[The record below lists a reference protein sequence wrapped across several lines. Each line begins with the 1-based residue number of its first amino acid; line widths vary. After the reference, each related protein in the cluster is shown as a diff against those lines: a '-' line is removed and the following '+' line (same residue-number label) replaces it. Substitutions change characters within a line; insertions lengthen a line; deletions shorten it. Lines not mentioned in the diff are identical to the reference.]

1 MEFFYNPRKATQA
14 VAYLVSLSGGSM
26 DLWRMLKL
34 VYLFDRASIIETG
47 ASITGDAL
55 DSLPFGPTPSRIYD
69 NTKTERDDRHK
80 DRVWR
85 EYLTESVNNE
95 VRLQSATFLTS
106 ELSQFERDI
115 IKKTWL
121 EYANCPTDEL
131 WKIVHSLPEYQNP
144 QGSSLS
150 IDPEQILRAAEWTSE
165 EIENA
170 NRNARREK
178 ILNQLC
184 R

>member
-1 MEFFYNPRKATQA
+1 MEFSYNPRKATQA

-34 VYLFDRASIIETG
+34 VYLFDRACLIASG
-47 ASITGDAL
+47 ASITGDSL

-69 NTKTERDDRHK
+69 NTKAERDDRHK
-80 DRVWR
+80 DKVWR
-85 EYLTESVNNE
+85 EYLTESINNE
-95 VRLQSATFLTS
+95 VRLQKAVFATN

-115 IKKTWL
+115 IKRTWQ

-131 WKIVHSLPEYQNP
+131 WKVVHSLPEYRDP
-144 QGSSLS
+144 QGSSSS
-150 IDPEQILRAAEWTSE
+150 IDPEQILRAADWTPE
-165 EIENA
+165 EIKNA
-170 NRNARREK
+170 SRDAQREK